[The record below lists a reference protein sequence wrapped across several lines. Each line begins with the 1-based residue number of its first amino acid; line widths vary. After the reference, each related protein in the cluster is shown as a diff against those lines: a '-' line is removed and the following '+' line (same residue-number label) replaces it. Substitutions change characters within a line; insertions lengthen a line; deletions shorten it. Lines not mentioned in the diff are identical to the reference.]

1 MDPKLA
7 KQIEQ
12 QEKKLNDEKKKLASL
27 QEKAREFETKRFQR
41 LATKVGFFDVTISD
55 KDLESALKRLVDAA
69 GSPQSSSAATS

>member
-27 QEKAREFETKRFQR
+27 QEKAREAETKRFQR
-41 LATKVGFFDVTISD
+41 LAAKVGLFDAAVSD
-55 KDLESALKRLVDAA
+55 KDMESALQQLVDAA
-69 GSPQSSSAATS
+69 GSPQKTESVSS